1 MYTNG
6 SLLRRGVVTV
16 GSRHM
21 TVPVYRQVSTGSP
34 RSVPAGWYGPHAA
47 PELLLRRFLCSA
59 HTVKLACS
67 LRSGPVAGDRT
78 AFEKMLPS
86 HRSYLGRQA
95 RVTLI
100 YVLCSITGECVVFY
114 CT

>member
-1 MYTNG
+1 MDHSYG
-6 SLLRRGVVTV
+6 GGGVTV

-21 TVPVYRQVSTGSP
+21 AVPVHRQVSTGSP
-34 RSVPAGWYGPHAA
+34 RSVRAGWYGPHAA

-78 AFEKMLPS
+78 AFEKNVTRSPELPRTAGQG
-86 HRSYLGRQA
+86 HINPPFVQYYR
-95 RVTLI
+95 
-100 YVLCSITGECVVFY
+100 
-114 CT
+114 